1 MACNSRN
8 SAVVAA
14 HTRMSPEIRERI
26 SVVHRS
32 ILESITLN
40 VDRQCVQVTAVHHGQ
55 IFVEVIPRIDGLCQ
69 QDRLAQHAL
78 QIVNLDTCQN
88 GPANRCAIGV
98 VLFVDEL
105 QGTAA
110 EFDSVDVMGV
120 YRIEDFAG
128 KLCAFILFGRSF
140 HLPTVGNFIV
150 SSQKIIARSIHS
162 VMQLLSGRSSQRF
175 KH

>member
-1 MACNSRN
+1 M
-8 SAVVAA
+8 
-14 HTRMSPEIRERI
+14 
-26 SVVHRS
+26 HRS
-32 ILESITLN
+32 ILESITLS

-128 KLCAFILFGRSF
+128 KLCAFI
-140 HLPTVGNFIV
+140 
-150 SSQKIIARSIHS
+150 SQPSAIS
-162 VMQLLSGRSSQRF
+162 LSPLR
-175 KH
+175 K

>member
-1 MACNSRN
+1 MYSTTEYISHIPKEAYRSICYRDGLGVSCLSRRIMACNSRN

-32 ILESITLN
+32 ILESITLS

-78 QIVNLDTCQN
+78 QIVNLVSEWACESLCDWSCIVRRRIAGNRRGIRFCRCN
-88 GPANRCAIGV
+88 GC
-98 VLFVDEL
+98 
-105 QGTAA
+105 
-110 EFDSVDVMGV
+110 
-120 YRIEDFAG
+120 
-128 KLCAFILFGRSF
+128 
-140 HLPTVGNFIV
+140 V
-150 SSQKIIARSIHS
+150 SY
-162 VMQLLSGRSSQRF
+162 
-175 KH
+175 